1 MYPKKITKALGMESD
16 YEHSKINYT
25 GRIAHYWSY
34 SNYTTGEENFFEEVE
49 DILVWLTQEK
59 KEFIEN
65 FISTGGEF
73 MIIIQ
78 LPGTLNSMSL
88 LSKPIMKNS
97 LHLGVLIGIEVF
109 PNLKQPFTD

>member
-1 MYPKKITKALGMESD
+1 MKIAEYIIGNIDDDGYLRRELSAIGDDLIFQEGQD
-16 YEHSKINYT
+16 V
-25 GRIAHYWSY
+25 
-34 SNYTTGEENFFEEVE
+34 EEKEVE